1 MGVIGNPMNL
11 INIVIAENEENS
23 PFKPFSVRKG
33 FEKGEN
39 VVSLF
44 EGWGILSA
52 ANWKVN
58 RWAGQ
63 MDYPQIAKDII
74 AQQGM
79 FTATLVLSPPIA
91 NFIKQRFDTIEAF
104 EKWAAPPPSGMFG
117 PPPESD
123 SEGDAP
129 PPRRPAFSFPTSN
142 VIVTGASNNNYWS
155 AGGLSYS
162 RSIKIDDWR

>member
-11 INIVIAENEENS
+11 INIVIAENEEKS
-23 PFKPFSVRKG
+23 PFQPFSVRKG
-33 FEKGEN
+33 FKKGEN

-79 FTATLVLSPPIA
+79 FTATLVLSPRLPILSS
-91 NFIKQRFDTIEAF
+91 NVYTIEEF
-104 EKWAAPPPSGMFG
+104 EKWAAPAPS
-117 PPPESD
+117 
-123 SEGDAP
+123 AP
-129 PPRRPAFSFPTSN
+129 MVAR
-142 VIVTGASNNNYWS
+142 
-155 AGGLSYS
+155 S
-162 RSIKIDDWR
+162 RN